1 MTGRPSPAGLRA
13 LHAARLAEK
22 AQTHFYRALA
32 ALAEEVP
39 DEATAERLNGL
50 LADEQHHFSRLS
62 ARLLELGESLPDSA
76 TPVDVPT
83 LTDWEENARARERA
97 EISRYEQLLEVELD
111 ARTRSIVSGFLDVER
126 QHAAALGGK
135 YMGA

>member
-1 MTGRPSPAGLRA
+1 MTERPSPAGLRA

-22 AQTHFYRALA
+22 AQTRFYRALA
-32 ALAEEVP
+32 ALAEDVA

-62 ARLLELGESLPDSA
+62 ARLLELGETLPDSA
-76 TPVDVPT
+76 LPVDVPA
-83 LTDWEENARARERA
+83 LAAWEEDARAREQA
-97 EISRYEQLLEVELD
+97 EITRYETLLELELD
-111 ARTRSIVSGFLDVER
+111 ERTRAIVNGFLAVER

-135 YMGA
+135 YMDA